1 VDVDE
6 LLTAA
11 VNEAGVDNFGPE
23 RDAML
28 EGLSILVDSVN
39 REAKL
44 SAEGEAMFAATIH
57 SLLTRR
63 LGIEDWHA
71 RHPEIGEE
79 EIESILFGIGLPR
92 TGSTALSHLLALD
105 RNVRPLRQWE
115 VMAPTPPPDLATED
129 TDPRVLA
136 VLAAIENPP
145 EIPVEMRALLPISPD
160 GPA

>member
-1 VDVDE
+1 
-6 LLTAA
+6 LTAA

-28 EGLSILVDSVN
+28 EGLSILVDSGN

-79 EIESILFGIGLPR
+79 EIESILFGIGLPGPGSPPPGHLPALAR
-92 TGSTALSHLLALD
+92 TF
-105 RNVRPLRQWE
+105 RPLRQRG
-115 VMAPTPPPDLATED
+115 VLGPTPPPAPPPGEPAPRGLAD
-129 TDPRVLA
+129 R
-136 VLAAIENPP
+136 PP
-145 EIPVEMRALLPISPD
+145 SE
-160 GPA
+160 